1 MTDTATLLEV
11 KQITKRFPGVI
22 ALDDVSL
29 SIEAGKV
36 TALIGE
42 NGAGKSTL
50 MKILSGVYPD
60 FEGEIHYKGEPV
72 RFTGPK
78 DAQQQGVVII
88 HQELNLIPYLTIT
101 ENIFLGRELVTQ
113 YGTMDKSRMRKKT
126 QEILDRL
133 KLKVNPESQVF
144 KLKVGQQQIVEIAKA
159 LLSDAELIIMDEP
172 TSAITGSEVEVLF
185 DIIADLKAQNKAIVY
200 VSHKLD
206 ELFRIADNYVVLR
219 DGKSIESG
227 EMAGMTQDKL
237 ISKMVGRKIEVMRKM
252 ADRGACE
259 PLLEVKNLN
268 LKSRAKAGNV
278 LHDVSFNIG
287 RGEIVGLFGL
297 MGAGRTELLESIF
310 GLHPAHTSGQVLI
323 DGQQVCCDSPSRA
336 IAAGLA
342 LVPEDRKKDGLVLGL
357 DVKNNISLTTLE
369 QMENLGTLS
378 DSKECDLADHYIGE
392 LRIKTPSKSQKAQN
406 LSGGNQQ
413 KIVLAKWLAT
423 RPKLMLLDEPTRGI
437 DINAKTEIY
446 KLIIRLANDGLGILV
461 VSSELPEIL
470 ALSDRILVMTEG
482 RINGEFSASEAT
494 EDGILKAAIGATHTA
509 VGGQWSAVGGQTP

>member
-11 KQITKRFPGVI
+11 KHITKRFPGVI

-60 FEGEIHYKGEPV
+60 FEGDIYYKGETTK
-72 RFTGPK
+72 FAGPK

-113 YGTMDKSRMRKKT
+113 YGTMDKGRMRKRT
-126 QEILDRL
+126 QELLDRL
-133 KLKVNPESQVF
+133 KLKVSPDSQVF

-159 LLSDAELIIMDEP
+159 LLTDAELIIMDEP
-172 TSAITGSEVEVLF
+172 TSAITGAEVEVLF
-185 DIIADLKAQNKAIVY
+185 EIISDLKAQNKAIVY

-227 EMAGMTQDKL
+227 EMEGVTQDQL
-237 ISKMVGRKIEVMRKM
+237 IGKMVGRKIEVMRKT
-252 ADRGACE
+252 AGRGACE

-268 LKSRAKAGNV
+268 LKNRLKAGNV
-278 LHDVSFNIG
+278 LSNVSFNIG

-310 GLHPAHTSGQVLI
+310 GLHPAHSAGEVLI
-323 DGQQVCCDSPSRA
+323 DGQSICCDSPARA

-357 DVKNNISLTTLE
+357 GVKNNISLTTLE
-369 QMENLGTLS
+369 EMENFGTLN
-378 DSKECDLADHYIGE
+378 DSKECELADHYITE
-392 LRIKTPSKSQKAQN
+392 LRIKTPSKEQQARN

-423 RPKLMLLDEPTRGI
+423 RPKVLLLDEPTRGI

-446 KLIIRLANDGLGILV
+446 KLIIRLADEGLGILV

-470 ALSDRILVMTEG
+470 AISDRILVMSEG
-482 RINGEFSASEAT
+482 RLTGEFSAGEAS
-494 EDGILKAAIGATHTA
+494 EDGILKAAIGAGTL
-509 VGGQWSAVGGQTP
+509 VPGRRP